1 MLKVQSET
9 DRGLFYLT
17 CFQKTLFFCYDFSM
31 EYKNALIAKNRVEL
45 RAWLTEH
52 HATEAECWVA
62 VNRGKPK
69 VDQTFWYLDAVE
81 EALCFGWIDSVH
93 KNTAEYG
100 HIQKLSPRKKNSP
113 WSELNKERV
122 RRLEKLG
129 LMTDA
134 GRAVLP
140 DMSEQGFVIDSE
152 ILALLQSDEQTWR
165 NFQSF
170 PPLYQRVR
178 VDAVQREKGKSG
190 KKAVYESTLAKLIE
204 NTRQGIMYGE
214 WNDGGRLLE
223 Y

>member
-1 MLKVQSET
+1 
-9 DRGLFYLT
+9 
-17 CFQKTLFFCYDFSM
+17 M
-31 EYKNALIAKNRVEL
+31 EYKNALIAKNRAEL

-62 VNRGKPK
+62 VKRGKPK
-69 VDQTFWYLDAVE
+69 DDQTFWYLDAVE

-100 HIQKLSPRKKNSP
+100 YIQKLSPRKKNSP